1 MIKILNLGHGGDM
14 TKRKQHRFKGGKII
28 DVEEYHDGRYGAPG
42 CKREKKKNPTKEQIQ
57 KINAWNKAT
66 CGLSERDSAGAYEG
80 RSR

>member
-42 CKREKKKNPTKEQIQ
+42 CKREKKKNPTK
-57 KINAWNKAT
+57 
-66 CGLSERDSAGAYEG
+66 
-80 RSR
+80 

>member
-1 MIKILNLGHGGDM
+1 M

-57 KINAWNKAT
+57 KINAWNKARR
-66 CGLSERDSAGAYEG
+66 CKIG
-80 RSR
+80 RAHV